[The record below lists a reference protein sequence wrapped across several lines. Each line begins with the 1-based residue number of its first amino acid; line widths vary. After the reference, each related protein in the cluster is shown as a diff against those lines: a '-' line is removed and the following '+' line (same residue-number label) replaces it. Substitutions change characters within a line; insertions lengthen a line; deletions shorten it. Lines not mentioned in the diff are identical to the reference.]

1 MSAAVKKVTSFL
13 IADIISDV
21 SDVGVEVE
29 QVVPN
34 GDVAHS
40 NNENGEQ
47 ISDISNISIFCL
59 YYYIYIL
66 SQIRF
71 TQPFFQKQYQNY
83 QYYQLS

>member
-47 ISDISNISIFCL
+47 IYNISIFCL
-59 YYYIYIL
+59 FCHL
-66 SQIRF
+66 EASE
-71 TQPFFQKQYQNY
+71 TQQHFSIVFF
-83 QYYQLS
+83 LF